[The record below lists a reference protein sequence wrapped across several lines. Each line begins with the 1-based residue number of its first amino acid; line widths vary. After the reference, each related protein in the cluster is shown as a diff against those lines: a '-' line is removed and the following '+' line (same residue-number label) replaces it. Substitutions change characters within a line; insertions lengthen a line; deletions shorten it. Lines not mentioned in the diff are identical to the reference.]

1 MNIEDIL
8 DILAIDLIGVVPD
21 DESIVIST
29 NKGEPVV
36 IDEKTIAGRAYR
48 NIVQRIIGEKVEF
61 LNLEE
66 DDESKFTKVLKLI
79 FGK

>member
-1 MNIEDIL
+1 MTIDDII

-21 DESIVIST
+21 AESIVIST

-36 IDEKTIAGRAYR
+36 IDDNAIAGKAYR
-48 NIVQRIIGEKVEF
+48 NIVQRIIGEEVEL
-61 LNLEE
+61 LNLEQ
-66 DDESKFTKVLKLI
+66 DDESKFSKVLKLI

>member
-1 MNIEDIL
+1 MNTEDIL
-8 DILAIDLIGVVPD
+8 DILAIGLIGIVTD

-36 IDEKTIAGRAYR
+36 IDDKSFAGKAYR
-48 NIVQRIIGEKVEF
+48 NIVQRILGEQVDF
-61 LNLEE
+61 LNLEQN
-66 DDESKFTKVLKLI
+66 DESKFSKVLKLI